1 MIPQSAL
8 ILTSGLIF
16 LFFFSPSSEKLYVV
30 NPFLSAFLILFLTI
44 APCVLLYS
52 FGRIGIAR
60 YIRKFRRFNLLMQ
73 NPIRYGLPFGILAL
87 GGFVTQVYY
96 LQTPIVAKKY
106 LSFLSFEN
114 IRTLVCVIP
123 LVISII
129 LNRLTIFELNRLI
142 HNDSSTRRDFIMPDL
157 KLMFIPAIPFIASL
171 FISDLID
178 NSPLRV
184 RIFFIKQSYI
194 YWLIIL
200 LIALIKSSFF
210 IRRIWKT
217 ESLPDGEIRSRIE
230 SFARKV
236 KIKYRDILVWNISN
250 KNIANAGVA
259 GLLPNSRYIFITSSL
274 LYNLNIDEIE
284 AIVAHEFGHIKHRH
298 ILAYMVFS
306 FGYLVFFSLLY
317 AIFYP
322 VIKEIQFGT
331 IISALLG
338 ALATLAVFFIYF
350 VFIFRYFSRRFER
363 QADLYAVSVT
373 GNPEAFKNALTKVA
387 SINYMPMQVPR
398 FVEIFRTHPSV
409 YERLRLIDR
418 AMVGDPDAL
427 RYANS
432 IIDVRKATAI
442 LAVIVLILG
451 FAKRNFLF
459 PPGEIHYEIGRQY
472 AIEGMLDAAISEFDK
487 AVVSDPKSADAV
499 YALGL
504 LYAEKG
510 AVDRAENQFKRV
522 LEINP
527 KNNSAREKLEQIQN
541 KKE

>member
-1 MIPQSAL
+1 
-8 ILTSGLIF
+8 
-16 LFFFSPSSEKLYVV
+16 
-30 NPFLSAFLILFLTI
+30 
-44 APCVLLYS
+44 
-52 FGRIGIAR
+52 
-60 YIRKFRRFNLLMQ
+60 
-73 NPIRYGLPFGILAL
+73 
-87 GGFVTQVYY
+87 
-96 LQTPIVAKKY
+96 
-106 LSFLSFEN
+106 
-114 IRTLVCVIP
+114 
-123 LVISII
+123 
-129 LNRLTIFELNRLI
+129 
-142 HNDSSTRRDFIMPDL
+142 
-157 KLMFIPAIPFIASL
+157 
-171 FISDLID
+171 
-178 NSPLRV
+178 
-184 RIFFIKQSYI
+184 
-194 YWLIIL
+194 
-200 LIALIKSSFF
+200 
-210 IRRIWKT
+210 
-217 ESLPDGEIRSRIE
+217 
-230 SFARKV
+230 
-236 KIKYRDILVWNISN
+236 
-250 KNIANAGVA
+250 
-259 GLLPNSRYIFITSSL
+259 
-274 LYNLNIDEIE
+274 
-284 AIVAHEFGHIKHRH
+284 
-298 ILAYMVFS
+298 
-306 FGYLVFFSLLY
+306 
-317 AIFYP
+317 
-322 VIKEIQFGT
+322 
-331 IISALLG
+331 LLG